1 MAARGIS
8 LLDLLPLPGGAQAV
22 LPAEV
27 AGPLENLAIVEHRS
41 STQPWA
47 YVHHGRVTSFADVA
61 ELPGMASWPVKVP
74 GLNVG
79 VPFVLTLW
87 RPAAGVPASPADTA
101 LEGEPVGFVLDLL
114 LDDVRI
120 EVPGLQAARVVG
132 DVLGTGRPAR
142 LQRVEA
148 NSGRVE
154 LVGGAIL
161 RVASDTVLPPL
172 AAGANP
178 EAGGGDVSVSF
189 VDRPDT
195 FDPLA
200 PTGAV
205 VGLRFEPASFFFG
218 SSDWG
223 MTVGRVTYDA
233 SSTYTPPAI
242 AARGQAP
249 SWQGIAINEATVFFP
264 DDTPLVGD
272 LSVGVRDLLIGSP
285 AGLQGELRVDF
296 GHTSLPDTSTL
307 VAFEQQDGAGW
318 TPLTVTADRV
328 SDVALLGT
336 DDEVVVRAR
345 LVPPSG
351 AGDVHATWHLPGDQ
365 TVADEVAVGPFT
377 ARVGQRVQLAVR
389 IGDEVE
395 GQHPVPM
402 DFRFTRDASAATA
415 TFEIAATLGVD
426 HGRVASVSGSADAL
440 DALELRTEPS
450 DDQTRWTVG
459 TGPGAR
465 QHVGATLRPALTEQ
479 GVAQVTAERGGTT
492 RRVELTVLPEGDAVV
507 GRADGPAAADGT
519 DVPVTAVLDT
529 FDLHTF
535 NTEGRRSPATADVA
549 LAAGEVTVPDGVVAN
564 VAVAR
569 GNREDPDGP
578 PDRAR
583 QVYHRQLHFELGED
597 DLRGDPEVVRE
608 PAELRA
614 WAATLAADTE
624 FLVIGRTCDLGT
636 DAINDPLARDR
647 AAVAAAMVRAA
658 TGGTV
663 TIVERSEREGVGASA
678 DLRTRLLATD
688 YVDET
693 PEELGSTDTPLV
705 ERENLPP
712 ATTAAERE
720 SATRRSYRRADVY
733 ALFVDPAA
741 PELPREPASDD
752 AQRRALV
759 PGTATPVPPSPP
771 ETSDRPEFRVR
782 LVVRWDSPVVA
793 SPGDAIP
800 TLAELA
806 IEWEGDQVALP
817 PPTSSGG
824 SSGGDGTATGG
835 PGSAE
840 LEPLGSTTPSPSG
853 AEIWTLLGRWTH
865 DARSGETSFTLA
877 LDKTGSPDGIAAV
890 ASDAL
895 AMALALGPALLGNAE
910 LDDPEDAGLA
920 LGGLLAA
927 VVVAE
932 AFGKDGRV
940 VLTGLEIQHLQQ
952 GLTEEGFAAGRD
964 RILVDYVVEIGV
976 DLDLAGVLSIR
987 TEDGKPLKMT
997 FTNVGIE
1004 WDRSREGWEQFQF
1017 VYEDASI
1024 GLADPGSWR
1033 IDSTLG
1039 EILRVVNPRTGT
1051 GSTWIEVDLE
1061 FALDLGVITLTRATV
1076 RATFSDGGFD
1086 LELRGLAVEVD
1097 LPGVLSGS
1105 GRVALS
1111 GGGFRAGVDVEIV
1124 PINAKALAAFAY
1136 DAEQDFFFL
1145 EIGVLFPAGIPLG
1158 GSGLGLFGG
1167 MGRFV
1172 VNGTRN
1178 LAGLPED
1185 IVGREVGWYG
1195 RAPEEKYVP
1204 FAGQNAIG
1212 LGLILGT
1219 LPDTAFTFNLSAM
1232 LTVAFPDI
1240 AVNLGVHAFFL
1251 AEPKI
1256 PGEQR
1261 EEPESSSLSILGIV
1275 NIDATAVAVAIVG
1288 SYAIPK
1294 VLELSVPIAAFF
1306 PTPAHPDDPGF
1317 YIRIGA
1323 DGAEGRTGD
1332 PVRITFLPDV
1342 LDITAWAFLMI
1353 EERGIVRLGGESM
1366 IPDLLGF
1373 AIGFGA
1379 GADFEWSAGPFTLSL
1394 GFKILLGVGT
1404 KPMTM
1409 VGYMKVWGELDLVIV
1424 SVGVSGEMLAVL
1436 REDDSYLTG
1445 KFCGKVSFFFFTVK
1459 GCVEI
1464 SIGDASDSDIPEPD
1478 PPAVALHLVDRLG
1491 TTSATGAPTA
1501 AAADADRE
1509 EHTAWPDAVP
1519 VVEFAH
1525 HVSQDWLAGSMFRPS
1540 PPPAGNHWSGSS
1552 GLRYAFRV
1560 RSVELLPEPTDED
1573 DPLPAVWWTPTHRPG
1588 IIGDTDVPVGE
1599 GEGRHLALM
1608 SRDPFAWARA
1618 LTQEGLDLSVAS
1630 PDETIRRTCTD
1641 VPVAVRG
1648 CVDGHVLQRTD
1659 VDRVQGAGESAS
1671 TAFESSLRVRGV
1683 ESFPP
1688 MTLAAGVAQADLA
1701 TYLPGAVHTVP
1712 AAVHPDGAWRIGR
1725 LLLPGS
1731 QLGLTSSLRLDCS
1744 PRVVDAEVTL
1754 YACLRPQGGR
1764 FAGDATHARTSG
1776 VPSVPFAPAAGE
1788 VCVEARELTADAP
1801 LPQTIDGFTVD
1812 LAGGGDAQVFTTGAG
1827 DTVLLFPAGV
1837 TVELPFPAPRATV
1850 RVGGLAG
1857 AAVTVAALDGRGAL
1871 VDEQVVPGD
1880 HNVHEVVLTG
1890 EGITTVVLKG
1900 GGGEGVLVSVCLP
1913 GSDDE
1918 PTLGDLADGARTD
1931 LPVVVGHRPDGG
1943 RDVLDPTVSSVP
1955 GEPGCA
1961 VVTYTAPRATTEYA
1975 ALEVLPWL
1983 GGPVSLVRVC
1993 GVSTHVARLVE
2004 DNRDHR
2010 DGLGSD
2016 LDDTAAETE
2025 PGALVG
2031 VLRPDTRYEVRVQWE
2046 WQGWRVPEDSEG
2058 AVPPPVDDGTW
2069 IPGPATSFF
2078 FRTAAEIAPAL
2089 LQPRDADDDPTTPM
2103 TVEPVD
2109 TVVRQVF
2116 DPRAV
2121 AIYLRDTR
2129 PSHPDEPPLF
2139 LDDPIEVRAR
2149 AGHVEELLSRY
2160 DRELRMQVVRTELPA
2175 GGLHD
2180 DDVLIDLL
2188 VVLLWRHFHE
2198 LDDAGRAAVGEES
2211 DVMVHDATVAA
2222 PCRTPGPR
2230 GPGLWEVAPEG
2241 LVPDTAYDIVITAPR
2256 TTGPAEP
2263 APPLVL
2269 RTSFRTSRWDSER
2282 GLLDA
2287 LGLADGDLNLVLP
2300 HDAIVTG
2307 AIGAAPAGLAGDEAF
2322 DAVLAAV
2329 GLDPWPVPPASRTAV
2344 LWEPGPSGF
2353 LLRGVLLE
2361 SMEPILR
2368 PGRLEV
2374 ARVAVVHH
2382 PVGGGP
2388 AVETPLGLARANGSG
2403 ARVLFTPGAP
2413 LVLDPSADHTLEVDL
2428 RGTLADGPRTTGGR
2442 RRLLHMPKLAYQ
2454 EAR

>member
-1 MAARGIS
+1 M
-8 LLDLLPLPGGAQAV
+8 LDLLPLPGGAQAV

-47 YVHHGRVTSFADVA
+47 YVHHGKVTSFADVA
-61 ELPGMASWPVKVP
+61 ELPGMASWPVNVP

-87 RPAAGVPASPADTA
+87 RPAPGAPPTPADTA
-101 LEGEPVGFVLDLL
+101 IEGEPVGFVLDLL

-142 LQRVEA
+142 LQRVQA
-148 NSGRVE
+148 GGGKVE

-161 RVASDTVLPPL
+161 RVASDVVLPPV
-172 AAGANP
+172 APGTNP
-178 EAGGGDVSVSF
+178 VDGGGDVSVSF
-189 VDRPDT
+189 IDRPDT
-195 FDPLA
+195 FDPLS

-205 VGLRFEPASFFFG
+205 AGLRFEPASFFFG

-233 SSTYTPPAI
+233 SSTYTPPSI
-242 AARGQAP
+242 VARGQAP

-307 VAFEQQDGAGW
+307 VTFEQQDGGSW
-318 TPLTVTADRV
+318 TALTVTPDRI

-351 AGDVHATWHLPGDQ
+351 AADVHATWHLPGDE
-365 TVADEVAVGPFT
+365 TITDEIAVGPFT
-377 ARVGQRVQLAVR
+377 ARVGQSVQLAVR

-402 DFRFTRDASAATA
+402 DFRFTRDASAPTA
-415 TFEIAATLGVD
+415 TFDIEASLGID
-426 HGRVASVSGSADAL
+426 HGRIGSVSGSVDAL
-440 DALELRTEPS
+440 DALELRTQPAS
-450 DDQTRWTVG
+450 DQTRWTVG
-459 TGPGAR
+459 SGPGAR
-465 QHVGATLRPALTEQ
+465 QHVGAVFQPRLTAV
-479 GVAQVTAERGGTT
+479 GATQVTAERGGTT
-492 RRVELTVLPEGDAVV
+492 RRVAITVLEEGSALL
-507 GRADGPAAADGT
+507 GRADGPTEADGT
-519 DVPVTAVLDT
+519 DVPITAVLGA

-535 NTEGRRSPATADVA
+535 NVEGRRSPATADVA
-549 LAAGEVTVPDGVVAN
+549 LAAGEVTVPDGVVAD

-608 PAELRA
+608 PAQLRA
-614 WAATLAADTE
+614 WASTLAAGTQ

-636 DAINDPLARDR
+636 DVINERLARER
-647 AAVAAAMVRAA
+647 AVVAERMIQEAA
-658 TGGTV
+658 GGTATV
-663 TIVERSEREGVGASA
+663 VARSEREGVGTSAS
-678 DLRTRLLATD
+678 LRTALLATD

-693 PEELGSTDTPLV
+693 PEELGSTTTPLV
-705 ERENLPP
+705 DRESLPP
-712 ATTAAERE
+712 ATSAAERE
-720 SATRRSYRRADVY
+720 SATRRAYRRVDVY
-733 ALFVDPAA
+733 ALFADPAA
-741 PELPREPASDD
+741 PEVPREPAADD

-759 PGTATPVPPSPP
+759 PGTATALPPTPP

-782 LVVRWDSPVVA
+782 LIVRWDSPVVA

-800 TLAELA
+800 TFAELA

-817 PPTSSGG
+817 PPTGDGG
-824 SSGGDGTATGG
+824 SSGGSGTATTG
-835 PGSAE
+835 PTTAE

-877 LDKTGSPDGIAAV
+877 LDKTGSPDGIVAI

-940 VLTGLEIQHLQQ
+940 VLTGLEIQHVQQ

-964 RILVDYVVEIGV
+964 RILVDYIVEIGV
-976 DLDLAGVLSIR
+976 DLDLAGVLSIQ

-1039 EILRVVNPRTGT
+1039 EVLRIVNPRTGT

-1061 FALDLGVITLTRATV
+1061 FAIDLGIITLTRATV
-1076 RATFSDGGFD
+1076 RATFGDGGFD

-1111 GGGFRAGVDVEIV
+1111 GGGFKAGVDVAIV
-1124 PINAKALAAFAY
+1124 PINAKALAALAY
-1136 DAEQDFFFL
+1136 DSANDFFFL

-1167 MGRFV
+1167 VGRFV

-1178 LAGLPED
+1178 LSGLPEG

-1195 RAPEEKYVP
+1195 RAPEDKYV
-1204 FAGQNAIG
+1204 ALRGQNAIG

-1232 LTVAFPDI
+1232 LTVAFPEI

-1261 EEPESSSLSILGIV
+1261 DEPSSSSLSILGIV
-1275 NIDATAVAVAIVG
+1275 NIDRTAVAVAIVG
-1288 SYAIPK
+1288 SYEIPK
-1294 VLELSVPIAAFF
+1294 VLELTVPVAAFF
-1306 PTPAHPDDPGF
+1306 PTPAHPGDPGF

-1436 REDDSYLTG
+1436 RENDAYMTG

-1464 SIGDASDSDIPEPD
+1464 SIGDASDTDIPVPD
-1478 PPAVALHLVDRLG
+1478 APAVALHLVDRLG
-1491 TTSATGAPTA
+1491 TTSAKGAPTA
-1501 AAADADRE
+1501 ADVASDRA

-1519 VVEFAH
+1519 VVEFSH
-1525 HVSQDWLAGSMFRPS
+1525 YVTQEWLADSMFRPS
-1540 PPPAGNHWSGSS
+1540 PAPAGDPWSGSS
-1552 GLRYAFRV
+1552 GLKYAFRV
-1560 RSVELLPEPTDED
+1560 RKVELLPEPPTDD
-1573 DPLPAVWWTPTHRPG
+1573 DPQPSVWWTPTHRPG
-1588 IIGDTDVPVGE
+1588 IIGETDVPVGE

-1648 CVDGHVLQRTD
+1648 CVDGHVLERTD
-1659 VDRVQGAGESAS
+1659 VDRVQGAGEPAS
-1671 TAFESSLRVRGV
+1671 TAFESSLRVLGV
-1683 ESFPP
+1683 ESYPP
-1688 MTLAAGVAQADLA
+1688 MTLEAGVAQADLA
-1701 TYLPGAVHTVP
+1701 TYLPGGVHAVP
-1712 AAVHPDGAWRIGR
+1712 AAVDPDGAWRIGR
-1725 LLLPGS
+1725 LSLPGGS
-1731 QLGLTSSLRLDCS
+1731 LGLSSSLRLACS
-1744 PRVVDAEVTL
+1744 PRIVDAEVTL
-1754 YACLRPQGGR
+1754 YACLRPRGGGLAR
-1764 FAGDATHARTSG
+1764 RDTAATHVRT
-1776 VPSVPFAPAAGE
+1776 PAAASIPFGTPGASD
-1788 VCVEARELTADAP
+1788 VCVEARELTPDAP
-1801 LPQTIDGFTVD
+1801 FPQSVDGFTVRE
-1812 LAGGGDAQVFTTGAG
+1812 ASGQDAQIFTTGAG
-1827 DTVLLFPAGV
+1827 DTVLLFPRTLAI
-1837 TVELPFPAPRATV
+1837 ELPFPTSRASV
-1850 RVGGLAG
+1850 RCAGLAG
-1857 AAVTVAALDGRGAL
+1857 VEVTVRAFDGTGSL

-1880 HNVHEVVLTG
+1880 RNVHEVVLRG
-1890 EGITTVVLKG
+1890 EGITTVVLEG

-1913 GSDDE
+1913 GGDDA
-1918 PTLGDLADGARTD
+1918 PTLGDLAVDARTD

-1943 RDVLDPTVSSVP
+1943 TDVFDPDVRSVP
-1955 GEPGCA
+1955 GGDGCA
-1961 VVTYTAPRATTEYA
+1961 VVIYTAPRPTSEYA
-1975 ALEVLPWL
+1975 AVEVLPWL

-1993 GVSTHVARLVE
+1993 GISTHVARLVE
-2004 DNRDHR
+2004 ENRDYR
-2010 DGLGSD
+2010 DGLGDD
-2016 LDDTAAETE
+2016 LDDSAAETDL
-2025 PGALVG
+2025 GAMVG
-2031 VLRPDTRYEVRVQWE
+2031 VLQPDTGYEVRIHWD

-2058 AVPPPVDDGTW
+2058 AVPPPVDDAAWTAGDT
-2069 IPGPATSFF
+2069 TSFF

-2089 LQPRDADDDPTTPM
+2089 LQPRDADDDPETPP
-2103 TVEPVD
+2103 TVDPVD
-2109 TVVRQVF
+2109 TVARQVF

-2121 AIYLRDTR
+2121 SIYLRDTQ
-2129 PSHPDEPPLF
+2129 PAHPDEPPLF
-2139 LDDPIEVRAR
+2139 LDDPIKVRAR
-2149 AGHVEELLSRY
+2149 AGHIEELLSRY
-2160 DRELRMQVVRTELPA
+2160 GRELRMQVVRTELPA

-2180 DDVLIDLL
+2180 DDLLTDLL
-2188 VVLLWRHFHE
+2188 VVLLWKHFHE
-2198 LDDAGRAAVGEES
+2198 LNDADRAATGEES
-2211 DVMVHDATVAA
+2211 DVMVHDATDAA

-2230 GPGLWEVAPEG
+2230 GPGVWEVAPEG
-2241 LVPDTAYDIVITAPR
+2241 LVSDTAYDIVITAPR
-2256 TTGPAEP
+2256 ESGAAE
-2263 APPLVL
+2263 AVPPLVL

-2287 LGLADGDLNLVLP
+2287 LGLTDGDPNLVLP

-2307 AIGAAPAGLAGDEAF
+2307 AVGTPPPGYAGDEAF

-2329 GLDPWPVPPASRTAV
+2329 GLDPWPVPPTSRTAV
-2344 LWEPGPSGF
+2344 LWEPSSSGF

-2374 ARVAVVHH
+2374 QRVAVVAH
-2382 PVGGGP
+2382 PAGGGAP
-2388 AVETPLGLARANGSG
+2388 VETSLSFSRANGSG
-2403 ARVLFTPGAP
+2403 ARVLYTPSSP
-2413 LVLDPSADHTLEVDL
+2413 LTLDPDEDHTLEVDL
-2428 RGTLADGPRTTGGR
+2428 LGTIDDTTRTTRGH